1 MLSRYAQRIFQKRF
15 ESTAEAVKNLTSKNV
30 GPAGT
35 GALYIQ
41 YEVKKTMK
49 PIEAKID
56 NVESK
61 VTNVE
66 SKLEAKI
73 DKKLDRIG
81 SDLHKAF
88 ETLGYLRASFD
99 KSKK

>member
-1 MLSRYAQRIFQKRF
+1 MYLDIKRHGR
-15 ESTAEAVKNLTSKNV
+15 SSL
-30 GPAGT
+30 AGT

-61 VTNVE
+61 
-66 SKLEAKI
+66 
-73 DKKLDRIG
+73 KLDRIG

>member
-1 MLSRYAQRIFQKRF
+1 
-15 ESTAEAVKNLTSKNV
+15 
-30 GPAGT
+30 
-35 GALYIQ
+35 
-41 YEVKKTMK
+41 MK

>member
-1 MLSRYAQRIFQKRF
+1 MYLDIKSRYAQRIFQKRF

-61 VTNVE
+61 
-66 SKLEAKI
+66 
-73 DKKLDRIG
+73 KLDRIG

>member
-1 MLSRYAQRIFQKRF
+1 MYLDIKRHGR
-15 ESTAEAVKNLTSKNV
+15 SSL
-30 GPAGT
+30 AGT

-73 DKKLDRIG
+73 DKVDNKLDRIG

>member
-30 GPAGT
+30 GSEST
-35 GALYIQ
+35 S
-41 YEVKKTMK
+41 KRKSTK
-49 PIEAKID
+49 FD
-56 NVESK
+56 N
-61 VTNVE
+61 
-66 SKLEAKI
+66 
-73 DKKLDRIG
+73 KLDRIG